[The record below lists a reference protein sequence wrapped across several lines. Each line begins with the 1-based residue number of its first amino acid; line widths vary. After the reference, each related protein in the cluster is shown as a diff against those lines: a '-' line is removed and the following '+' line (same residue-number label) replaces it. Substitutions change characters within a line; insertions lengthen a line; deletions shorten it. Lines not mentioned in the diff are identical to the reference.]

1 MSGNVCRS
9 IRRGAFIAVALF
21 ACLRTGVTPARASV
35 AAAES
40 IWRPVSNVTIAWPP
54 DITTASEIPTGDLVA
69 AVTAD
74 IDADGDLD
82 VVATDQA
89 LNLLVWV
96 NDGSGH
102 LTRQRPR
109 HSGGES
115 TSAPAPAFEG
125 RAGSLALATFND
137 PPSAKLGQHPD
148 LDTRLN
154 AARRPPVAAPFAPLP
169 AVRHRPS
176 RAPPTAAILT

>member
-1 MSGNVCRS
+1 MPGNVRRL
-9 IRRGAFIAVALF
+9 IRRGAFIAVALL
-21 ACLRTGVTPARASV
+21 ACLRTSVTPVRASF

-40 IWRPVSNVTIAWPP
+40 IWRPVSIAWPP
-54 DITTASEIPTGDLVA
+54 DLTTASEIPTGDLVA

-96 NDGSGH
+96 NDGRGH

-115 TSAPAPAFEG
+115 TSPPGPAFER
-125 RAGSLALATFND
+125 RAASLALATVND
-137 PPSAKLGQHPD
+137 PPSAKPGHRPD
-148 LDTRLN
+148 LDAGLIDVTRLP
-154 AARRPPVAAPFAPLP
+154 ATPSFAPLP
-169 AVRHRPS
+169 LASHRPS
-176 RAPPTAAILT
+176 RAPPVATILT

>member
-1 MSGNVCRS
+1 MPGNVCRL
-9 IRRGAFIAVALF
+9 IRRGAFIAVALL
-21 ACLRTGVTPARASV
+21 AGLRTGATPVRASV
-35 AAAES
+35 VAAES
-40 IWRPVSNVTIAWPP
+40 IWRPVTIAWPP

-115 TSAPAPAFEG
+115 TSSPGPSFER
-125 RAGSLALATFND
+125 RAVSLALATFND
-137 PPSAKLGQHPD
+137 PPSARLGQRPD
-148 LDTRLN
+148 LDTRLG
-154 AARRPPVAAPFAPLP
+154 AVSRLPVAAPFAPLP
-169 AVRHRPS
+169 SVPHRPS
-176 RAPPTAAILT
+176 RAPPAATILT

>member
-1 MSGNVCRS
+1 MPGNVCRL
-9 IRRGAFIAVALF
+9 IRRGAFIAVALL
-21 ACLRTGVTPARASV
+21 ACLRTGVTPARASL

-40 IWRPVSNVTIAWPP
+40 IWRPVTIAWPP
-54 DITTASEIPTGDLVA
+54 DITTTSEIPTADLVA

-109 HSGGES
+109 HSGGET
-115 TSAPAPAFEG
+115 TSAPAPTFER
-125 RAGSLALATFND
+125 RAGSPAVATFND

-154 AARRPPVAAPFAPLP
+154 AASRPPVAAPFAPLP
-169 AVRHRPS
+169 AVPHRPS
-176 RAPPTAAILT
+176 RAPPAAAILT

>member
-1 MSGNVCRS
+1 MPGNVCRL

-21 ACLRTGVTPARASV
+21 ACLRTGVTPVRPSV

-40 IWRPVSNVTIAWPP
+40 VWRPVSIAWPT
-54 DITTASEIPTGDLVA
+54 DVTTSEIPTGGLVA

-115 TSAPAPAFEG
+115 TSAPAPAFER

-137 PPSAKLGQHPD
+137 PPFARLGQRPD

-154 AARRPPVAAPFAPLP
+154 AASRPPVAAPFAPLP
-169 AVRHRPS
+169 AVPHLPS
-176 RAPPTAAILT
+176 RAPPAATILA

>member
-1 MSGNVCRS
+1 MLGNVCRLT
-9 IRRGAFIAVALF
+9 RRGAFIAVALF
-21 ACLRTGVTPARASV
+21 ACLRTGVTPVRANLT
-35 AAAES
+35 APES
-40 IWRPVSNVTIAWPP
+40 IWRQVSIAWPP
-54 DITTASEIPTGDLVA
+54 DITTPSEIPTGDLVA

-102 LTRQRPR
+102 FTRQRPR

-115 TSAPAPAFEG
+115 TSPPGPAFER
-125 RAGSLALATFND
+125 RAATLALATFND
-137 PPSAKLGQHPD
+137 PPSAKLGPRPD
-148 LDTRLN
+148 LDTRL
-154 AARRPPVAAPFAPLP
+154 AAFDRLPPTAPFAPLP
-169 AVRHRPS
+169 AVPHRPS
-176 RAPPTAAILT
+176 RAPPAATILI

>member
-1 MSGNVCRS
+1 VLRP
-9 IRRGAFIAVALF
+9 GAFIAVALF
-21 ACLRTGVTPARASV
+21 ACLRTGVTPVRASV

-40 IWRPVSNVTIAWPP
+40 IWRPVSITWPP
-54 DITTASEIPTGDLVA
+54 DITTASEIPTAGLVA

-82 VVATDQA
+82 VIATDQS

-115 TSAPAPAFEG
+115 TSAPAPTFER

-137 PPSAKLGQHPD
+137 PPSARLGQRPD
-148 LDTRLN
+148 IDTRLN
-154 AARRPPVAAPFAPLP
+154 VASRPPVAAPFAPLP
-169 AVRHRPS
+169 AVPHRPS
-176 RAPPTAAILT
+176 RAPPAATILT